1 MSKVTKFFLRPQ
13 VNLAG
18 AALSALAEIIS
29 WFAAF
34 DDAYRVTPVA
44 FILCVVFL
52 GLFALNEH
60 LSAERL
66 RSEARPKL
74 ELVFDKGQLYDSL
87 HFNTRVFRVGVRN
100 SGATVADVA
109 VKVTRV
115 LPELPRVFPMQEL
128 QQTHEEEGTSRFAV
142 NKNDEPLVFVDL
154 IKGISR
160 ALLKLSGGSVHD
172 YATISD
178 DSPSPSRASRAWRA
192 ATSAGIS
199 LHPFT
204 RRNSFAASITPA
216 ATQRSTIVP
225 PRHRFTFRF
234 TWRVRLSRLSMA
246 FVVASDR

>member
-154 IKGISR
+154 IMQKVYENDGRVDGTKDGKPYTRYHKKGSTARMWFPFVNGAPEIPLGEEQYLVWVTIDGPGAEGTRKFVLRPNKSGQYD
-160 ALLKLSGGSVHD
+160 LSKAYPWV
-172 YATISD
+172 
-178 DSPSPSRASRAWRA
+178 
-192 ATSAGIS
+192 
-199 LHPFT
+199 
-204 RRNSFAASITPA
+204 
-216 ATQRSTIVP
+216 
-225 PRHRFTFRF
+225 
-234 TWRVRLSRLSMA
+234 
-246 FVVASDR
+246 